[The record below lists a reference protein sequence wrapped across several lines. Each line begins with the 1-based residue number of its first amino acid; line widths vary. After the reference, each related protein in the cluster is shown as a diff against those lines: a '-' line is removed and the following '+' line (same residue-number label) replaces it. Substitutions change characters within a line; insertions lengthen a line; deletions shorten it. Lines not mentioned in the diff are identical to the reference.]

1 MMFNKVELV
10 AVLSALVFVIGL
22 LWNMKIAQDK
32 SNEERLTKYEKGF
45 ESSRNTILQL
55 TKDYAKLEG
64 RLDGIENLSRRVLNE
79 IRSVLHKDKM

>member
-1 MMFNKVELV
+1 MFNKVELV

-32 SNEERLTKYEKGF
+32 SNEERLTKYEKGL